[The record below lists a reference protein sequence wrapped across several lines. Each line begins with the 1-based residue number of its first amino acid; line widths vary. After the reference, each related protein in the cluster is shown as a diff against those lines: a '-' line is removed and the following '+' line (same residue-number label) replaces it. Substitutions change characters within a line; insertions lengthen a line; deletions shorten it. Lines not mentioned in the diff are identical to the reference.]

1 MPTIRAPGG
10 AVVAMLLAGC
20 AGNPLGGATPTAAP
34 AQAQPI
40 IMNGRWILTTPNAP
54 SCGMNFAGAAG
65 RQEGAIAPEGGCP
78 GNFFTS
84 RHWTLAAGALTINDQ
99 NNEPLAQLTYVD
111 GRFEGKANAGMA
123 VTLSR
128 QPSVQ

>member
-10 AVVAMLLAGC
+10 AAIALMLACC
-20 AGNPLGGATPTAAP
+20 AGNPLGDATPAAAP
-34 AQAQPI
+34 ASAQPV
-40 IMNGRWILTTPNAP
+40 IMNGRWILAAPNAP
-54 SCGMNFAGAAG
+54 SCGMIFEGAAG
-65 RQEGAIAPEGGCP
+65 GQDGSIAPEGGCP

-99 NNEPLAQLTYVD
+99 NNQPLAQLNYAD
-111 GRFEGKANAGMA
+111 GRFDGKTIAGLA